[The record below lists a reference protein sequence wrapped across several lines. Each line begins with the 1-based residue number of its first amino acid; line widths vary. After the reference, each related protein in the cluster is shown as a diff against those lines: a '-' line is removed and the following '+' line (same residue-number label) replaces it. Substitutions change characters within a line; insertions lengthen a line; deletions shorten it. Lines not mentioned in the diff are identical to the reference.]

1 MNIVLF
7 GMMAAGKSTVGE
19 CLALAM
25 CRPFVDT
32 DRLIVERYGEITEI
46 FERHGEGY
54 FRVLEGEIVKEL
66 IQKDGQVIAVGG
78 GLVLSE
84 ENVSLLKRNGK
95 MVYLRGAVETLVG
108 RLAGDK
114 TRPLLQADDV
124 SLTEQVEKLLS
135 ARAPVYER
143 VADFT
148 VEIDGKTPENI
159 AVEIMSKLQGNN

>member
-7 GMMAAGKSTVGE
+7 GMMAAGKTTVGE
-19 CLALAM
+19 RLALAM
-25 CRPFVDT
+25 RRPFVDT

-46 FERHGEGY
+46 FQTRGEGY

-66 IQKDGQVIAVGG
+66 VQKDGQVIAVGG

-95 MVYLRGAVETLVG
+95 MVYLRGTVETLVG
-108 RLAGDK
+108 RLTGDK
-114 TRPLLQADDV
+114 TRPLLRADDL
-124 SLTEQVEKLLS
+124 SLRGQVEKLLL
-135 ARAPVYER
+135 ARAPIYER

-148 VEIDGKTPENI
+148 VDIDGKTPENI

>member
-66 IQKDGQVIAVGG
+66 VQKDGQVIAVGG

-95 MVYLRGAVETLVG
+95 MVYLRGAVETLHIH
-108 RLAGDK
+108 
-114 TRPLLQADDV
+114 
-124 SLTEQVEKLLS
+124 
-135 ARAPVYER
+135 AR
-143 VADFT
+143 
-148 VEIDGKTPENI
+148 
-159 AVEIMSKLQGNN
+159 

>member
-1 MNIVLF
+1 MNLILC
-7 GMMAAGKSTVGE
+7 GMMGAGKTSVGIR
-19 CLALAM
+19 LAERAG
-25 CRPFVDT
+25 RRWVDT
-32 DRLIVERYGEITEI
+32 DTLIEEKYGGISEIFYRFGEAYFRQVEMEIT
-46 FERHGEGY
+46 RG
-54 FRVLEGEIVKEL
+54 FREMDDL
-66 IQKDGQVIAVGG
+66 VISVGG

-84 ENVSLLKRNGK
+84 ENVSLLKKNGK

-114 TRPLLQADDV
+114 TRPLLRADDV
-124 SLTEQVEKLLS
+124 SLTGQVEKILL
-135 ARAPVYER
+135 ARAPIYER

>member
-7 GMMAAGKSTVGE
+7 GMMAAGKTTVGE

-25 CRPFVDT
+25 RRPFVDT

-46 FERHGEGY
+46 FQTRGEGY

-66 IQKDGQVIAVGG
+66 VQKDGQVIAVGG

-84 ENVSLLKRNGK
+84 ENVSLLKKNGK

-108 RLAGDK
+108 RLTGDK
-114 TRPLLQADDV
+114 TRPLLRADDV
-124 SLTEQVEKLLS
+124 SLTEQVEKLLL
-135 ARAPVYER
+135 ARAPIYER

-148 VEIDGKTPENI
+148 VDIDGKTPENI

>member
-1 MNIVLF
+1 MNIILF
-7 GMMAAGKSTVGE
+7 GMMAAGKTTVGE
-19 CLALAM
+19 RLALAM
-25 CRPFVDT
+25 RRPFVDT
-32 DRLIVERYGEITEI
+32 DHLIVERYGEITEI

-54 FRVLEGEIVKEL
+54 FRAIEGEIVKEL
-66 IQKDGQVIAVGG
+66 VQKDGQVIAVGG

-84 ENVSLLKRNGK
+84 ENVSLLKKNAK

-114 TRPLLQADDV
+114 TRPLLRADDV
-124 SLTEQVEKLLS
+124 SLTGQFEKLLL
-135 ARAPVYER
+135 ARAPIYER

-148 VEIDGKTPENI
+148 VDIDGKTPENI